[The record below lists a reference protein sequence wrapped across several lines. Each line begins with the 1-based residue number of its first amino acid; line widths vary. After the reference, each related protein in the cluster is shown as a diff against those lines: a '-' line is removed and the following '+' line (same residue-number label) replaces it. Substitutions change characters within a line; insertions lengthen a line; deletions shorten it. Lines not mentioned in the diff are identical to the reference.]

1 VQTPLFRYEVGYEI
15 SSARSGHARVRR
27 GDDAAAMIIL
37 GSRRWT
43 ARTVVPNV
51 KNGESTITVKGDPS
65 L

>member
-1 VQTPLFRYEVGYEI
+1 MQTPLFRYDVGYEI
-15 SSARSGHARVRR
+15 SSARSLVAGHPR
-27 GDDAAAMIIL
+27 AAMMVL
-37 GSRRWT
+37 GARRWT

>member
-1 VQTPLFRYEVGYEI
+1 
-15 SSARSGHARVRR
+15 VRR

-51 KNGESTITVKGDPS
+51 KNGESTVTVNGNPS
-65 L
+65 E